1 MPACTI
7 EQFSVFYLEIRLY
20 NFKMPVC
27 LTNMGLLRVKSTP
40 AAILLSFTA
49 IVSLIYALNFMFFA
63 DCYVTGGADC
73 FTILSNGTIDGD
85 NSFGNGAPETAFNG
99 VLMFG
104 IFISTGIIL
113 NEGAKGKWS
122 TMIPVIIGLTTMT
135 AVLWLYWG
143 DDLDSAETP
152 KYVTPILLFAYTA
165 AYFLL
170 KREDEVDDGLSDF
183 SPGQNIKD
191 TPALI
196 TLSLVAL
203 MGGYY
208 CFRALLSPGAVSDL
222 VEPGALEHGLG
233 SPSNVTVAVGGS
245 LFLVYFLWTV
255 LTILDGAS
263 GKWAIIHPGIFALLA
278 GAIQNYVGYASEEA
292 RRAITDATIQDAV
305 AGPLALLLVLFSYY
319 RLRPE
324 GIEDGMTYAGED
336 WPNKANDFN
345 VMVIGFALVLG
356 LLFTLNAVLG

>member
-1 MPACTI
+1 
-7 EQFSVFYLEIRLY
+7 
-20 NFKMPVC
+20 
-27 LTNMGLLRVKSTP
+27 MGFLRVKSTP
-40 AAILLSFTA
+40 AAALLSFTA
-49 IVSLIYALNFMFFA
+49 IISLVYALNFMFFA

-73 FTILSNGTIDGD
+73 FTLLSNGTSDGM
-85 NSFGNGAPETAFNG
+85 NSWGNGGPETAFNG

-104 IFISTGIIL
+104 IFISTAIIL

-122 TMIPVIIGLTTMT
+122 TMIPVMMGLATMT

-143 DDLDSAETP
+143 NDLDSAETP
-152 KYVTPILLFAYTA
+152 KYVTPILLVAYTA

-170 KREDEVDDGLSDF
+170 KGEDEVDDGLSDF

-196 TLSLVAL
+196 SLSLVTL

-208 CFRALLSPGAVSDL
+208 CFRALLSPESVSDL
-222 VEPGALEHGLG
+222 VEPGALAHGLG
-233 SPSNVTVAVGGS
+233 APSDVTVAVGGS
-245 LFLVYFLWTV
+245 LFLVYFLWTI

-278 GAIQNYVGYASEEA
+278 LTIQNYVGYASAGDEA

-324 GIEDGMTYAGED
+324 GIEDGMTNAGEE
-336 WPNKANDFN
+336 WPNKAEDFN
-345 VMVIGFALVLG
+345 VMVISFGLVLG
-356 LLFTLNAVLG
+356 LLFTLNAIMG

>member
-1 MPACTI
+1 
-7 EQFSVFYLEIRLY
+7 
-20 NFKMPVC
+20 
-27 LTNMGLLRVKSTP
+27 MGFLRVKSTP

-63 DCYVTGGADC
+63 DCYVTGGAGDC
-73 FTILSNGTIDGD
+73 FTILSNDTSDAS
-85 NSFGNGAPETAFNG
+85 NSWGNGGPETAFNG

-104 IFISTGIIL
+104 IFISTAIIL

-122 TMIPVIIGLTTMT
+122 TMIPVIIGLATMS

-143 DDLDSAETP
+143 EDLDSATTP
-152 KYVTPILLFAYTA
+152 KYVTPVLLLSYTA

-170 KREDEVDDGLSDF
+170 RDEDGVNDGLSDF

-191 TPALI
+191 TPAFISLV
-196 TLSLVAL
+196 LVAL
-203 MGGYY
+203 MGGFY
-208 CFRALLSPGAVSDL
+208 CLRALLDPGSVADL
-222 VEPGALEHGLG
+222 VEAGAQADGLG
-233 SPSNVTVAVGGS
+233 TPSNVTVAVGGS
-245 LFLVYFLWTV
+245 LFLVYFLWTL

-278 GAIQNYVGYASEEA
+278 AAIQSYVSYVDDEA
-292 RRAITDATIQDAV
+292 RRTITDATIQDAV

-324 GIEDGMTYAGED
+324 GIEDGMTYSGEE
-336 WPNKANDFN
+336 WPNKAEDFN